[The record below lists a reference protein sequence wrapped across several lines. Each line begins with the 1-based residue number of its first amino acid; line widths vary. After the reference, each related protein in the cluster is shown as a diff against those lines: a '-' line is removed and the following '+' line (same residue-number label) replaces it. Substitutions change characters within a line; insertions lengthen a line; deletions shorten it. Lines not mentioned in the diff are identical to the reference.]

1 MASEA
6 FNDERL
12 VQAVL
17 DDWHTAPV
25 NEKLRATLGFLEK
38 LTLSPGDVV
47 PEDVVPVLAAGVSSQ
62 AIEDAIMVCTM
73 FNIIDRVA
81 DSLGYEVPSPE
92 MFARVAPRGL
102 KRGYKMSGA

>member
-25 NEKLRATLGFLEK
+25 NEKLRATLGLLEK
-38 LTLSPGDVV
+38 LTLSPADVG
-47 PEDVVPVLAAGVSSQ
+47 PEDVVPVRSAGVSDE
-62 AIEDAIMVCTM
+62 AIEDAILVCTM
-73 FNIIDRVA
+73 FNIIDRIA
-81 DSLGYEVPSPE
+81 DSLGYEVPAPE
-92 MFARVAPRGL
+92 AFARVAPSSL
-102 KRGYKMSGA
+102 KRGYK